1 MRIED
6 ELHQKDFKDDY
17 RRLLANLLFTNN
29 WVNQQVMPFF
39 KELDLTLQQHNVL
52 AILRGQHPKPVCFGE
67 IQDRMV
73 DRNSNVTRLVDKLIE
88 KGYVTRVI
96 CPDNRRMIEVR
107 ITEKGLEKL
116 QQVDNSF
123 PQLLAQF
130 HNLSQQEAVQ
140 ASELLDKLRG

>member
-29 WVNQQVMPFF
+29 WLNQQVMPFF

-52 AILRGQHPKPVCFGE
+52 AILRGQHPKPVCFGQ
-67 IQDRMV
+67 IQERMV

-88 KGYVTRVI
+88 KGFVTRII

-107 ITEKGLEKL
+107 ITGKGLEKL
-116 QQVDNSF
+116 QQVDESF
-123 PQLLAQF
+123 PLLLERF
-130 HNLSQQEAVQ
+130 HTLSQQEAVQ
-140 ASELLDKLRG
+140 ASQLLDKLRG

>member
-6 ELHQKDFKDDY
+6 ELHQNDFQDDY

-52 AILRGQHPKPVCFGE
+52 TILRGRHPEPVCFGE
-67 IQDRMV
+67 IQERMA

-88 KGYVTRVI
+88 KGHVTRII

-107 ITEKGLEKL
+107 ITGTGLEKL
-116 QQVDNSF
+116 RQVDESF
-123 PQLLAQF
+123 PLLLERF
-130 HNLSQQEAVQ
+130 HTLSQQEAVQ
-140 ASELLDKLRG
+140 ASQLLDKLRG

>member
-39 KELDLTLQQHNVL
+39 KDLDLTLQQHNVL
-52 AILRGQHPKPVCFGE
+52 AILRGQHPQPVCFGE
-67 IQDRMV
+67 IQERMV

-88 KGYVTRVI
+88 KGYVTRI
-96 CPDNRRMIEVR
+96 TCPNNRRMIEVR
-107 ITEKGLEKL
+107 ITEKGVEKL
-116 QQVDNSF
+116 QQVDATF
-123 PQLLAQF
+123 PALLERL

-140 ASELLDKLRG
+140 VSQLLDKLRG